1 MADGDGDGDGDGDD
15 GPPCAVPLELEPRA
29 AQGSECSKQ
38 VPITI
43 ITGYLGAGKTT
54 LVNYI
59 LTAMHGLRIAVILNE
74 FGEEVGI
81 ERAMVRGPQSGASA
95 EGSGEAEEVQGQYD
109 LMEEW
114 VELANGCVCCNVKS
128 NFVQALEALL
138 DRPDRPF
145 DHIIL
150 ETTGL
155 ADPGP
160 IAKLLWV
167 DGALESSIRL
177 DSIVSVLDARNLTR
191 QLEEQKPFGGISEAA
206 RQIAYA
212 VRSTL
217 DTILLNKVD
226 LVGLVQVAGADDNG
240 NSEGKGAQ
248 FLEAC
253 EKQLCSE
260 DAVTAIESTVK
271 SINSLANIFRTVR
284 CKVDLARVLS
294 CNSYG
299 SEVPGSRGLT
309 LAPELLE
316 ESSIH
321 DPQVGT
327 FSIVVGGQVD
337 LAKVHEWLSGILWE
351 NAHAANVYRMKGI
364 LNVFDSPFKH
374 VLQAVHELYDITA
387 GQPWELAEERLNR
400 VVVIGRNLDR
410 TWLKTT
416 FGACLLS

>member
-1 MADGDGDGDGDGDD
+1 MADVDGDGGGDVDGDD

-29 AQGSECSKQ
+29 AQGSACSKQ

-43 ITGYLGAGKTT
+43 ITGYLGSGKTT

-81 ERAMVRGPQSGASA
+81 ERAMVRGPQAAALA
-95 EGSGEAEEVQGQYD
+95 EGGGEAEEGQGQYD

-114 VELANGCVCCNVKS
+114 VELANGCVCCSVKS
-128 NFVQALEALL
+128 NFVQALEALM

-177 DSIVSVLDARNLTR
+177 DSIVTVRTVSMLQLDGYDVVDARNLTR
-191 QLEEQKPFGGISEAA
+191 QLEEQKPFGGISEAS

-212 VRSTL
+212 
-217 DTILLNKVD
+217 DTIILNKVD

-248 FLEAC
+248 FLEAS
-253 EKQLCSE
+253 EKQSCTE
-260 DAVTAIESTVK
+260 DVVTTIESTVR
-271 SINSLANIFRTVR
+271 SINSLATIFRTVR
-284 CKVDLARVLS
+284 CK
-294 CNSYG
+294 
-299 SEVPGSRGLT
+299 VPGSRGLT

-321 DPQVGT
+321 DPRVGT

-337 LAKVHEWLSGILWE
+337 LAKVHGWLSGILWE
-351 NAHAANVYRMKGI
+351 NAHAADVYRMKGI
-364 LNVFDSPFKH
+364 LNVADSPFKH
-374 VLQAVHELYDITA
+374 VLQAVVELYDITA
-387 GQPWELAEERLNR
+387 GQPWESAEERLNR

-416 FGACLLS
+416 FEACLLS